1 MIMHSRRGVLAAGA
15 LTSATFFADAGTAV
29 RADALV
35 LRGDDG
41 KPVPN
46 VRIPSELSAQSLP
59 GLTWTGSASPDVTLI
74 EFFDYNCTWCR
85 KAMTELDA
93 LLKRDTSLRLGL
105 ANYAVFGVGSIQAA
119 KVQQAVLKVAGPA
132 RAYDYHRAM
141 FSRRGTNDGAT
152 AMAVV
157 KSLGLDT
164 KAVEDAANGAD
175 ITGVL
180 TKQAKL
186 AEAIG
191 FNATPSFALNGYG
204 VLGYPGV
211 RSVTAMVGAVRKCE
225 KPVCG

>member
-1 MIMHSRRGVLAAGA
+1 MTEHTRRTALALTIFGGATTLRTSGA
-15 LTSATFFADAGTAV
+15 LAQN
-29 RADALV
+29 ALT

-46 VRIPSELSAQSLP
+46 LRIPSELSALSLP
-59 GLTWTGSASPDVTLI
+59 GLTWAGSEKADVTLI

-85 KAMTELDA
+85 KAMTDLDA
-93 LLKRDTSLRLGL
+93 LLKRDPNVRLGL
-105 ANYAVFGVGSIQAA
+105 ANYAVFGIGSIQAA

-132 RAYDYHRAM
+132 RTYDYHRAM

-175 ITGVL
+175 VTQVM

-191 FNATPSFALNGYG
+191 FNATPSFALNGFG
-204 VLGYPGV
+204 VLGYPGAK
-211 RSVTAMVGAVRKCE
+211 SMAAMLDAVRKCE
-225 KPVCG
+225 KPACG

>member
-1 MIMHSRRGVLAAGA
+1 MLGGAAALHPSLAMAQ
-15 LTSATFFADAGTAV
+15 
-29 RADALV
+29 DALA

-46 VRIPSELSAQSLP
+46 VRIPSELSALSLP
-59 GLTWTGSASPDVTLI
+59 GLTWTGAASADVTLI

-85 KAMTELDA
+85 KAMTDLDGM
-93 LLKRDTSLRLGL
+93 LKRDSGLRLGL
-105 ANYAVFGVGSIQAA
+105 ANYAVFGVGSVQAA
-119 KVQQAVLKVAGPA
+119 KVQQAVLKLAGPA
-132 RAYDYHRAM
+132 RAYDYHKAM
-141 FSRRGTNDGAT
+141 FSRRGTNDGAS

-164 KAVEDAANGAD
+164 KAIEDAANGTD

-191 FNATPSFALNGYG
+191 FNATPSFAMNGYG
-204 VLGYPGV
+204 MLGYPGA
-211 RSVTAMVGAVRKCE
+211 RSVAAMVTAARKCE
-225 KPVCG
+225 KPACG